1 MNPSIHLLFHHV
13 GCLTKDLDESLSLY
27 IDKLNFRKVSEP
39 VEVSSQQVKVCFIQT
54 AGGPLIE
61 LIQPTGNNKALNKIL
76 NSGNPYYHIGY
87 TTKNIDDTIGQ
98 LLESGF
104 YMVNSFLSEAFEN
117 RKCAFLYTSEMQLIE
132 LIEIQDVI

>member
-1 MNPSIHLLFHHV
+1 MDPSIHLVFHHV
-13 GCLTKDLDESLSLY
+13 GCLTKDLDETLSLY
-27 IDKLNFRKVSEP
+27 IGKLNFRKVSEP
-39 VEVSSQQVKVCFIQT
+39 VEVTSQQVKVCFIQT

-76 NSGNPYYHIGY
+76 TSGNPYYHIGY
-87 TTKNIDDTIGQ
+87 TTKNIDETISH
-98 LLESGF
+98 LVESGF

-132 LIEIQDVI
+132 LIEIPNVI

>member
-1 MNPSIHLLFHHV
+1 MNPGIHLIFHHV
-13 GCLTKDLDESLSLY
+13 GCLTSDLDNTLALY
-27 IDKLNFRKVSEP
+27 INQLNFTKVSEP

-54 AGGPLIE
+54 AGGQLIE

-76 NSGNPYYHIGY
+76 GSGNPYYHIGY
-87 TTKNIDDTIGQ
+87 TTKNIDETIRH
-98 LLESGF
+98 LVESGF

-132 LIEIQDVI
+132 LIEVPDVI